1 MVFSS
6 VNFLYYFLP
15 LLLIVYF
22 AVPSRAKNLVL
33 FVFSIAFYFYGE
45 PLYTMLLIGASLS
58 GYVHGRLI
66 DRYRGTPRAKGFL
79 ISSIVVG
86 IGLLGFFKYANFFI
100 ENINVIFDSQ
110 LGLLRVI
117 LPIGISFYTFQ
128 VLSYTIDVYRGEV
141 AVQKNAL
148 DFMTY
153 VALFPQLIA
162 GPIVRYETIEHQLK
176 GRTHSFKDLYY
187 GIRRFAVGLGK
198 KVLIANTLA
207 EVVVHFNHADQA
219 SILFYW
225 LAAIAFMLQIYYDFS
240 GYSDMA
246 IGLGRMFGF
255 RFPEN
260 FNYPYV
266 AKSVTEFWRRWH
278 ISLGMWF
285 RRYVYIPLGGNRVN
299 VLKLLRNILIV
310 WFLTGF
316 WHGAAWNFIVWG
328 VLYGVLLL
336 FEKLVLKENI
346 SRIPVPLRHGYVLF
360 VVLIGFVLF
369 NAGSLSEGLENIQG
383 MFGLLGVPLATG
395 ESIYYLRSYGVV
407 ILLACI
413 GSTPLIANTVK
424 GLRNHA
430 FMIRLSDYLEPAAYV
445 VLIVMVTAN
454 LVDGSF
460 NPFIYFRF

>member
-15 LLLIVYF
+15 LLLIIYF
-22 AVPSRAKNLVL
+22 AVPSKVKNLVL
-33 FVFSIAFYFYGE
+33 FSFSIVFYFYGE
-45 PLYTMLLIGASLS
+45 PLYTILLIGASLS

-66 DRYRGTPRAKGFL
+66 DYYRGTRYSKGFL
-79 ISSIVVG
+79 VSSIIVG

-100 ENINVIFDSQ
+100 ENINVIFDSHFA
-110 LGLLRVI
+110 LLRVV

-162 GPIVRYETIEHQLK
+162 GPIVRYETIEHQLR
-176 GRTHSFKDLYY
+176 GRTHSFSDLYY
-187 GIRRFAVGLGK
+187 GIRRFVVGLGK

-207 EVVVHFNHADQA
+207 EVVVHFNQADQA
-219 SILFYW
+219 SILFFW

-260 FNYPYV
+260 FNYPYI

-299 VLKLLRNILIV
+299 VLKLFRNILIV

-336 FEKLVLKENI
+336 FEKLVLKENLN
-346 SRIPVPLRHGYVLF
+346 RIPGFLRHIYVLF

-369 NAGSLSEGLENIQG
+369 NADSLSEGMHNIRG
-383 MFGLLGVPLATG
+383 MLGLLGVPLTTA

-407 ILLACI
+407 ILIACI
-413 GSTPLIANTVK
+413 GSTPLIAHTVK
-424 GLRNHA
+424 KLRNHG
-430 FMIRLSDYLEPAAYV
+430 FILRLSDYLEPAAT
-445 VLIVMVTAN
+445 VLLILMVTAN